1 MHYERQLRLRVLE
14 ALELAA
20 KQFRTREELFPIRI
34 PREPIR
40 LDEVIERTLGD
51 DSPRFD
57 PSSLR
62 ARTILHLEWDDG
74 SAWDAWVIMLPS
86 QLRLF
91 CDSGAD
97 ETRVLGSGGR
107 NAGDETDRQFL
118 TLLSESAGEIFG
130 IEMAGGAPTRVRSS
144 IADRAFL
151 IDVFVNFFEIRA
163 MEAAIRTDLA
173 GRRAEPGGD
182 GASWTT
188 VEGSDFRIDVERW
201 LELVAR

>member
-1 MHYERQLRLRVLE
+1 MHFERQLRLRVLE

-34 PREPIR
+34 PREPVR

-57 PSSLR
+57 ASLLR

-91 CDSGAD
+91 CDSGGD

-130 IEMAGGAPTRVRSS
+130 IEMAGGAPARVRSS

-151 IDVFVNFFEIRA
+151 IDLFVNLFEVRV

-173 GRRAEPGGD
+173 ERRAGPD
-182 GASWTT
+182 GEDTTSTT

>member
-1 MHYERQLRLRVLE
+1 VHFERQLRLRVLE

-40 LDEVIERTLGD
+40 LDEVLERALGD
-51 DSPRFD
+51 DSSRFD

-62 ARTILHLEWDDG
+62 ARTLLHLQWDDG

-91 CDSGAD
+91 CDSGTD
-97 ETRVLGSGGR
+97 ETRVLASGGR

-118 TLLSESAGEIFG
+118 GLLSESAGETFG

-151 IDVFVNFFEIRA
+151 VDVFVNLFEVRA

-173 GRRAEPGGD
+173 EQRAETAQDDPL
-182 GASWTT
+182 AST
-188 VEGSDFRIDVERW
+188 VEGADFRIDVERW